1 MGSMSSSSQ
10 FLTTEDLRESEDLF
24 RSPLQYAIQGGSL
37 SSLLDEMRNTEN
49 GLPLQTHRLK
59 LKSYPYSFMG
69 TQFVDWLLSQNKST
83 TM

>member
-1 MGSMSSSSQ
+1 MGSMSSSSL
-10 FLTTEDLRESEDLF
+10 FHTAEDVRESEDLF

-37 SSLLDEMRNTEN
+37 STLLEEMKNPEN
-49 GLPLQTHRLK
+49 GLPIQMHRLK
-59 LKSYPYSFMG
+59 LKSHPNCFLG